1 MTEAHHD
8 LPSSEPE
15 PRAAGLV
22 DTPLP
27 HDDNT
32 HNPASTIAAST
43 ATRALIDS
51 TADSASTSGAEL
63 GPGPGPSLVDNSNN
77 SEGVA
82 AAASSRML
90 TVEETKGSF
99 LELARTPEPDL
110 EADGEDEYAPKGD
123 IRGARRE
130 SDQEAEVD
138 GNTNSSNVP
147 EPAADGIASR
157 TDPQFVTSTSPALQG
172 TTTSGNDS
180 GYEVEEENET
190 TIRDD
195 SWHPLS
201 PHVPPKQEKGVE
213 DDEEAVHSGQDMTMV
228 VEEGD
233 VVDSRGRLMYSVD
246 EEVDEKLSAVNSPR
260 RASHLRL
267 NLKASSPQPW
277 ELVDPPDSNGHQTKP
292 EHELESRFHS
302 LQSRHRSLVP
312 KSSYYFGPPAPD
324 SAYGTAPIGQIGL
337 HHPREIL
344 RIERDYTGG
353 ELIQFAPIYPLE
365 LEGRITPT
373 QFLESINAMNELLI
387 SAHSLR
393 HSFFDNVLAVLT
405 LQLSRIVTTSHYE
418 KEMQRL
424 QQLFDDLN
432 ARLFNPVGLN
442 LLWPRKVAFLY
453 LEIEYYVR
461 VLQPRF
467 SSPR

>member
-22 DTPLP
+22 DKHLP

-32 HNPASTIAAST
+32 HNPATTIAAST
-43 ATRALIDS
+43 STRALINS

-63 GPGPGPSLVDNSNN
+63 GPGTGPSLVDNSNN

-82 AAASSRML
+82 AASSRML
-90 TVEETKGSF
+90 TVEEAKGSF

-110 EADGEDEYAPKGD
+110 EADGEDEYASKGD
-123 IRGARRE
+123 IRGARE
-130 SDQEAEVD
+130 SDQEVEVD

-147 EPAADGIASR
+147 EPAADG
-157 TDPQFVTSTSPALQG
+157 
-172 TTTSGNDS
+172 TTTNGNDF

-213 DDEEAVHSGQDMTMV
+213 DDEEAVGSGQDMTMV
-228 VEEGD
+228 VEEED

-246 EEVDEKLSAVNSPR
+246 EVDEKLSAVNSPR

-302 LQSRHRSLVP
+302 LQSR
-312 KSSYYFGPPAPD
+312 
-324 SAYGTAPIGQIGL
+324 
-337 HHPREIL
+337 
-344 RIERDYTGG
+344 
-353 ELIQFAPIYPLE
+353 
-365 LEGRITPT
+365 
-373 QFLESINAMNELLI
+373 
-387 SAHSLR
+387 
-393 HSFFDNVLAVLT
+393 
-405 LQLSRIVTTSHYE
+405 
-418 KEMQRL
+418 
-424 QQLFDDLN
+424 
-432 ARLFNPVGLN
+432 
-442 LLWPRKVAFLY
+442 
-453 LEIEYYVR
+453 
-461 VLQPRF
+461 
-467 SSPR
+467 